1 MNNILIFLLLLIWP
15 LGCCP
20 TTHKKQVL
28 AKVNNYEITLA
39 EFDEEF
45 KNSPLINRDNNPESR
60 ADFLQ
65 FLINRKLIL
74 QDAEAKGLYKNKDF
88 LKMIEHFWE
97 QSLLKLALEKKS
109 REISTAISV
118 SGAEEDI
125 AREKEAA
132 AMDDWVVKLKKQAH
146 IQINEALLK

>member
-1 MNNILIFLLLLIWP
+1 MNKILIFLLLLIWP

-20 TTHKKQVL
+20 TTHKKQIL

-45 KNSPLINRDNNPESR
+45 KNSPFNKDNNPESR
-60 ADFLQ
+60 AEFLQ

-74 QDAEAKGLYKNKDF
+74 QDAEAKGLDRNKDF
-88 LKMIEHFWE
+88 LKMIGNFWE

-118 SGAEEDI
+118 SDAEWDI
-125 AREKEAA
+125 NREKETA
-132 AMDDWVVKLKKQAH
+132 AMDDWVAKLKKQAH